1 MQPMFDVNLKIIYEL
16 RIFLDLVCSD
26 KRLTRLFSVSEH
38 DFTRSRKLPLGT
50 LAILISKL
58 CKKTLSFELDSFF
71 TDLKLPNSC
80 SVSAF
85 SQQRMKL
92 LPEFFDVWNKVLV
105 DSFYSYS
112 AGNDRRWKG
121 YRLIAADGSNISL
134 VNNTALRNHFGGQ
147 HNQIGFFV
155 QAKTFYYYDVLNE
168 VIVLSDIKPYR
179 YGEMK
184 MAFDA
189 LESTVDDTV
198 TIYDRNYG
206 SYRTIALHL
215 WQEKERKFIIR
226 AKESNRWI
234 KDFIAT
240 GNQSSM
246 VTIYPSKKIIEKMN
260 EHGFRVSSKT
270 GLTVRL
276 VRVELEKSTEVLIT
290 NLLEDEGHMTSEFK
304 ELYNLRWKIETNI
317 SVQKNILQL
326 ESFSG
331 LSVEAVKQDF
341 YATVLITNLHSLIIK
356 DAQKTVDQNKGSKY
370 PLLVNKNKSFGWLKI
385 NIVKLLLADERPSEI
400 LKSLHDLFIKN
411 VVPVRK
417 GRSFPR
423 VRKNRSSNSKFKT
436 FTNFKPAY

>member
-1 MQPMFDVNLKIIYEL
+1 MFDVNLKIIYEL
-16 RIFLDLVCSD
+16 RSFLDLVCSD
-26 KRLTRLFSVSEH
+26 KKLTRIFSVSEH
-38 DFTRSRKLPLGT
+38 DFTRSRKLPFEKLVV
-50 LAILISKL
+50 LISKL

-71 TDLKLPNSC
+71 GEFNLLNTC

-85 SQQRMKL
+85 CQQRMKL
-92 LPEFFDVWNKVLV
+92 LPEFFDVWNKVLAE
-105 DSFYSYS
+105 SFYVYS
-112 AGNDRRWKG
+112 AGNERRWKG
-121 YRLIAADGSNISL
+121 YRLIAADGSNLSL
-134 VNNTALRNHFGGQ
+134 VNNTALRDYFGGQ
-147 HNQIGFFV
+147 GNQTGFFV
-155 QAKTFYYYDVLNE
+155 QAKTFYYYDVLNDI
-168 VIVLSDIKPYR
+168 IVLSDIKPYR
-179 YGEMK
+179 YGETK

-189 LESTVDDTV
+189 LESTINDAV

-215 WQEKERKFIIR
+215 WQEKESKFIIR

-260 EHGFRVSSKT
+260 EQGFRVSSKT

-290 NLLEDEGHMTSEFK
+290 NLLEHEGHATSEFK
-304 ELYNLRWKIETNI
+304 DLYNLRWRIETNI

-341 YATVLITNLHSLIIK
+341 YATILITNLHSLIIK
-356 DAQKTVDQNKGSKY
+356 DAQITVEKTKSSKY
-370 PLLVNKNKSFGWLKI
+370 PLLVNKNKSFGWFKL
-385 NIVKLLLADERPSEI
+385 NIVKLLLADDRPYDI
-400 LKSLHDLFIKN
+400 LKKLHDFFIKN
-411 VVPVRK
+411 VIPIRK

-423 VRKNRSSNSKFKT
+423 VRKNRSTNSKFKT